1 MGIETLYK
9 AAGAAGF
16 AMATADDEPVE
27 LPMPVSASRALVPF
41 VAEPPSLVPPPKA
54 FTEDAIGTAGDWLRG
69 CLPALGRR
77 ATA

>member
-27 LPMPVSASRALVPF
+27 LTMPVSASRALVPY
-41 VAEPPSLVPPPKA
+41 VAQPPSLVPPPKA
-54 FTEDAIGTAGDWLRG
+54 FSEDVISSAGDWLRG
-69 CLPALGRR
+69 YLPALGRR